1 MAHLLD
7 TPAVQYTCE
16 FLNCYAIYQC
26 SCFGQVLL
34 IGDGSDE
41 VAAGYLYFHLAPSP
55 VEAHEEAMRLVRELF
70 VYDVLRADRSTAYH
84 GLEVRVPFLDRKF
97 VDFYMK
103 YVLSYYN
110 ISYVERYRF

>member
-1 MAHLLD
+1 MPSYVIKC
-7 TPAVQYTCE
+7 T
-16 FLNCYAIYQC
+16 
-26 SCFGQVLL
+26 SFGQVLL

-55 VEAHEEAMRLVRELF
+55 LEAHEEAMRLVRELF

-84 GLEVRVPFLDRKF
+84 GLEARVPFLDRKF

-103 YVLSYYN
+103 FVLSYYD
-110 ISYVERYRF
+110 IGHIMICHL